1 MSRLRLRSCPQV
13 ALYARAFDLM
23 QRYRKIPMDFVDSLL
38 VAAADQLS
46 IKEVLTLDRRGFE
59 MYRSS

>member
-1 MSRLRLRSCPQV
+1 
-13 ALYARAFDLM
+13 M